1 MGVEEAPYF
10 MFGRK
15 KGGSETK
22 ANIYELLESNY
33 HTIVKKWIDK
43 VYDSYPEDGAKFL
56 RNKKDP
62 FANPVGFRITRGIE
76 GLVKELITEEPSEG
90 VEEFLDSILRVRAV
104 QDFVPGDAVAFIF
117 ELKKV
122 IREVLAKQLRDN
134 IRLMEELL
142 DVETKIDRLALL
154 AFDIYMGCREKLF
167 QLKVE
172 EIKKRPFLQLEG
184 VSCPSAAL
192 SLRQMKTLREQLNLV
207 GSRRDSEQQGH

>member
-1 MGVEEAPYF
+1 

-15 KGGSETK
+15 KSSSES
-22 ANIYELLESNY
+22 NIYELLEANY
-33 HTIVKKWIDK
+33 HAIVKKWIDK

-56 RNKKDP
+56 RNKKDA

-76 GLVKELITEEPSEG
+76 GLVKELINEEPSEG

-104 QDFVPGDAVAFIF
+104 QDFMPGDAVGFVF

-122 IREVLAKQLRDN
+122 IREVLSKQLN
-134 IRLMEELL
+134 ENARLMAELL
-142 DVETKIDRLALL
+142 DVESKIDRLALL

-172 EIKKRPFLQLEG
+172 EIKRRPFLQLEG
-184 VSCPSAAL
+184 ASCPSAAL
-192 SLRQMKTLREQLNLV
+192 SLRQMKKLREQIDLG
-207 GSRRDSEQQGH
+207 GSRSEEQRH

>member
-1 MGVEEAPYF
+1 

-15 KGGSETK
+15 KSSSNS
-22 ANIYELLESNY
+22 NIYELLESNY
-33 HTIVKKWIDK
+33 HAIVKKWIDK

-56 RNKKDP
+56 RNKKDA

-76 GLVKELITEEPSEG
+76 GLVKELIAEEPCEG

-104 QDFVPGDAVAFIF
+104 QDFMPGDAVAFVF

-122 IREVLAKQLRDN
+122 IREVLSKELNENAK
-134 IRLMEELL
+134 LMAELL
-142 DVETKIDRLALL
+142 EVESKIDRLALL

-184 VSCPSAAL
+184 ASCPSAAL
-192 SLRQMKTLREQLNLV
+192 SLRQMKKLREQINLV
-207 GSRRDSEQQGH
+207 GSRSDEGQRH